1 MSKETFKE
9 FVKKHPD
16 IADYVIKNN
25 ISWQKM
31 YESFDMY
38 GEESDIWNKYLT
50 KKNPSISDIFTKL
63 DTNTLQ
69 EHIKNAQKALAIIG
83 ELTTKSNEN
92 LENNIKP
99 SIEQPIKKFFGE

>member
-9 FVKKHPD
+9 FVKTKPYL
-16 IADYVIKNN
+16 AEYVLKNN
-25 ISWQKM
+25 ITWQQL
-31 YESFDMY
+31 YEIYDMY
-38 GEESDIWNKYLT
+38 GESSDVWNKYVPKRT
-50 KKNPSISDIFTKL
+50 KSINDIFTKL

-83 ELTTKSNEN
+83 ELTTKSNDN

-99 SIEQPIKKFFGE
+99 SIEKPINKFFGE